1 MIGMPP
7 CTGRKSA
14 HTHSGFALIEL
25 TVVLALIGIIG
36 GMIGVTLVRQQRFYR
51 SASEL
56 LYARAGVRDAI
67 EVLATD
73 IRGLAVADT
82 VRVLAN
88 AGEHLD
94 RQHWQLGGVP
104 AAGRNRPAPSS
115 LIAREHADFPPY
127 RT

>member
-7 CTGRKSA
+7 CTGSKSA

-36 GMIGVTLVRQQRFYR
+36 GVIGVTLVRQQRFYR

-82 VRVLAN
+82 VRVLADS
-88 AGEHLD
+88 AIEMFASIGSSVVCQ
-94 RQHWQLGGVP
+94 RQD
-104 AAGRNRPAPSS
+104 A
-115 LIAREHADFPPY
+115 IAIG
-127 RT
+127 